1 MTVRAIAFVVVGL
14 VAAACQ
20 SKEEGM
26 ELLCA
31 APDRAGIADVLPEEQ
46 GRVLARW
53 IESNVSNADA
63 RRLFEQV
70 IYAPLPDAARLARE
84 ASEGVGLNECAWA
97 DYYDRL
103 VKEVRGLDGSN

>member
-1 MTVRAIAFVVVGL
+1 MTVRAIAFLAVGL

-20 SKEEGM
+20 GEQEGM

-31 APDRAGIADVLPEEQ
+31 APERAGIEDVLPEEQ

-53 IESNVSNADA
+53 IEKNVSNADA

-70 IYAPLPDAARLARE
+70 IDAPLADAARLARE
-84 ASEGVGLNECAWA
+84 ASEEVGLDECAWA

-103 VKEVRGLDGSN
+103 VEEVSGLDSSD